1 MKLVFPLQ
9 SAQLEKLK
17 RQRFEKKLQA
27 QDRQRYQSYKKA
39 QNQAELSIQ
48 AFANKLGMP
57 NDQIKFISGNTA
69 YLDSLDVLLVG
80 TDIMP
85 AGVLW
90 VWGLEPLTSG
100 SAGKKL

>member
-1 MKLVFPLQ
+1 M
-9 SAQLEKLK
+9 
-17 RQRFEKKLQA
+17 
-27 QDRQRYQSYKKA
+27 
-39 QNQAELSIQ
+39 
-48 AFANKLGMP
+48 LGMP
-57 NDQIKFISGNTA
+57 NDQDKFISGNTA

-90 VWGLEPLTSG
+90 VWALEPLTSG